1 MKRLIREEPGEPF
14 ENGFCMYLEERLG
27 SNINSAGIMWEM
39 IEELFQGSRKVMSES
54 GRARSGSFNLMWSR
68 SLLQFWE
75 VSVFVISLA
84 LTVIVSYN
92 PH

>member
-1 MKRLIREEPGEPF
+1 MNSILCCDKIIAKSAKKGQQEEGSFDFLKRLMREEPDEPF
-14 ENGFCMYLEERLG
+14 EN
-27 SNINSAGIMWEM
+27 
-39 IEELFQGSRKVMSES
+39 ES

-75 VSVFVISLA
+75 VSVVVISLA